1 MMGAVADRDMH
12 AWWGEYDVMMADYKS
27 KRDGMICTEEDK
39 LAQLLDDINQKVEKV
54 FEMM

>member
-1 MMGAVADRDMH
+1 MMGAVSDRDMH

-54 FEMM
+54 FEIM